1 MKKTDI
7 IQTGPLTRIVKQS
20 IKIQNTNSTPVAFKV
35 KTTAPKLYCVR
46 PNSDIIPPGKT
57 ADVQS
62 KLKWDECLVHLLI
75 SYSFWLV
82 MLQAFKEEP
91 ALDLKCKDKF
101 LILSAV
107 VNDENVDLQEFVS
120 IFSFCSW

>member
-1 MKKTDI
+1 
-7 IQTGPLTRIVKQS
+7 
-20 IKIQNTNSTPVAFKV
+20 
-35 KTTAPKLYCVR
+35 
-46 PNSDIIPPGKT
+46 
-57 ADVQS
+57 
-62 KLKWDECLVHLLI
+62 
-75 SYSFWLV
+75 